1 MIKIIAVGKLK
12 EKYLIEASNE
22 YIKRLIKYTKFKLIE
37 ISETNIYDDN
47 KNKEVEKQNIL
58 KQISDKDYVIA
69 LNIEGEELSSV
80 ELSNKIKDLESNYKN
95 IVFVI
100 GSSTGLDEEI
110 TNRSNY
116 QLSFSKLTFPH
127 QLFRVILL
135 EQIYR
140 SYTIINNNSYHK

>member
-1 MIKIIAVGKLK
+1 LIKIIAVGKLK